1 MNCELTLCSSFSI
14 ILSLISTM
22 FATSIPD
29 RIKLFDYTIYGFLD
43 LVVWDFHSAGPLFSF
58 DFFGLTWSP
67 RGSGNIGWQTQ
78 LKLGEGQL
86 KRRLPEIAKH

>member
-1 MNCELTLCSSFSI
+1 MNSELTLCSSFSI

-43 LVVWDFHSAGPLFSF
+43 LVVWDFHSAGPISIEYNLS
-58 DFFGLTWSP
+58 DHVLNSHDLLNSQRGLGAVLLQAIVQWWLQASC
-67 RGSGNIGWQTQ
+67 
-78 LKLGEGQL
+78 
-86 KRRLPEIAKH
+86 